1 MTTSEIQ
8 ALIDKWIESYI
19 KQTVGFRPGDKPTA
33 TRFNEL
39 LNLLINQGDDT
50 AKTVALIRDYLK
62 QYTIEH
68 NLTHTQLTELIN
80 QVLAAAQQANDNVT
94 NFTTQLTA
102 DMSKL
107 RTDINA
113 DVAAKNTQVLADVD
127 AKNATVTEQ
136 VTDLSN
142 TVAGYKQETL
152 ALVQPLADQVAVDKA
167 QVENMISN
175 AQQVLADSDNIY
187 AAIANK
193 SDKKY
198 SKAAGTATA
207 ITLEYV
213 KLEDGF
219 SHNFIA
225 TQNNNGA
232 ATFINGKPLYKPNTT
247 AAPNLI
253 AGKAYTVWYDA
264 TGGCFFLK
272 ASAEGDAIAEYVLA
286 GKTFSNDNDTGIVGT
301 ATLYDSNMLPLD
313 WSYTYPHLSISLSTG
328 FYDGA
333 VLDIDQQT
341 LTKQY
346 VPTLSSANIKAGI
359 TILGETGTFTAD
371 ATALA
376 SDIRVGKNAYVNG
389 SKVVGTLASFCDD
402 FVESRRII
410 DSHDSQTLIVHPVD
424 TYAGTPREMIVD
436 DLTQV
441 HIPYQELTGL
451 ITGLDSANIKAGVN
465 ILGVQGSPMVMDT
478 SVGDAVAA
486 NIVAGKKACVDGA
499 VITGNIPTVSW
510 RVDATDNYGYG
521 GLDGAGTLLLKV
533 PPHIYVTGTGDT
545 YVRGIDPNFIAS
557 NIANG
562 VRIFGITGTMSAGKK
577 FASGTVTV
585 TGGYTWAKFDGGTV
599 SGNGAAVSGLNF
611 TPSVILLWSGTEAY
625 LRPTIYKPNIYVNT
639 LGDKANCSGMDQT
652 FYKEGGSM
660 SVVYGSFLI
669 PALTSVGVVLNW
681 LALE

>member
-127 AKNATVTEQ
+127 VKNAAVTKQ

-193 SDKKY
+193 ADKKY
-198 SKAAGTATA
+198 HKAAGTATA

-346 VPTLSSANIKAGI
+346 VPTLSAANIKAGV

-376 SDIRVGKNAYVNG
+376 SDICVGKDAYVNG
-389 SKVVGTLASFCDD
+389 SKVVGTLASVCDD
-402 FVESRRII
+402 FVESRHIL
-410 DSHDSQTLIVHPVD
+410 DSHDSETLIVWPVD
-424 TYAGTPREMIVD
+424 TGYAGTPREMIMD

-441 HIPYQELTGL
+441 HIPYPALAGM

-465 ILGVQGSPMVMDT
+465 ILGEQGSPMVMDT

-499 VITGNIPTVSW
+499 VITGTMSNYANYYHDVTNSYSSSI
-510 RVDATDNYGYG
+510 ATNHLHVFPPAPGYYDSSTK
-521 GLDGAGTLLLKV
+521 LYI
-533 PPHIYVTGTGDT
+533 H
-545 YVRGIDPNFIAS
+545 DPNFIAS

-577 FASGTVTV
+577 VASGTVTV
-585 TGGYTWAKFDGGTV
+585 TGGYTWAKVDGGTV

-625 LRPTIYKPNIYVNT
+625 LRPTIYKPNIYVDT
-639 LGDKANCSGMDQT
+639 LGNKANCSGMDQT

-669 PALTSVGVVLNW
+669 PAITSVGVVLNW